1 MGFNLENLNRQ
12 DAKHAKETMSQES
25 MNVRFEKEGAVA
37 ILTLDRPDRLNA
49 MADPMWDALYDHL
62 GRIAVDDEVR
72 AVILTGAGRA
82 FCSGGDVTGMA
93 KSDIVSGRARSKRR
107 HRTVTALHTLE
118 KPVIAAVRGPVY
130 GIGNALALACDLI
143 VASDTTKFS
152 MAFKK
157 VGVVPDGG
165 AIFFLTQTLGI
176 ARAKDLV
183 YTARVVPAD
192 EALKLGLVIRVVP
205 DDKLDAEARA
215 LAKEMAESATYA
227 LALTKKMFQSMYVP
241 TLEQLMEMETLASG
255 VVRLTHDHK
264 EGVDAFKEKRPPKFL
279 GK

>member
-1 MGFNLENLNRQ
+1 
-12 DAKHAKETMSQES
+12 
-25 MNVRFEKEGAVA
+25 MNVRFEKEGTIGV
-37 ILTLDRPDRLNA
+37 LTLDRPDRLNA
-49 MADPMWDALYDHL
+49 MADPMWDALHEHL
-62 GRIAVDDEVR
+62 AKIATDDEVR

-93 KSDIVSGRARSKRR
+93 KTDIVSGRVRSKTR
-107 HRTVTALHTLE
+107 HRTIQALHTLE

-143 VASDTTKFS
+143 VASDTTRFS

-165 AIFFLTQTLGI
+165 AIFFLTQYLGI

-183 YTARVVPAD
+183 YTARVVPAE
-192 EALKLGLVIRVVP
+192 EAQRLGLVMRVVA
-205 DDKLDAEARA
+205 DEKLEAEARA

-227 LALTKKMFQSMYVP
+227 LALAKKMFQSMYVP
-241 TLEQLMEMETLASG
+241 SLEQLLETEALASG

-264 EGVDAFKEKRPPKFL
+264 EGVAAFKEKRPPKFL

>member
-1 MGFNLENLNRQ
+1 
-12 DAKHAKETMSQES
+12 
-25 MNVRFEKEGAVA
+25 MNVRYEKEAGVAV
-37 ILTLDRPDRLNA
+37 LTLDRPERLNA
-49 MADPMWDALYDHL
+49 MADPMWDALYGHL
-62 GRIAVDDEVR
+62 GAIAADDEVR

-93 KSDIVSGRARSKRR
+93 KSDIVSGRARSQRR
-107 HRTVTALHTLE
+107 HRTVQALYTLE

-130 GIGNALALACDLI
+130 GIGNALALACDLV
-143 VASDTTKFS
+143 VASDTAKFS

-157 VGVVPDGG
+157 VGIVPDGG
-165 AIFFLTQTLGI
+165 AIFFLTQYLGI

-183 YTARVVPAD
+183 YTARAVPAA
-192 EALKLGLVIRVVP
+192 EALALGLVMRVVP
-205 DDKLDAEARA
+205 DERLDAEARA

-227 LALTKKMFQSMYVP
+227 LALAKKMFQSMYVP

-255 VVRLTHDHK
+255 AVRLTHDHK

>member
-1 MGFNLENLNRQ
+1 ME
-12 DAKHAKETMSQES
+12 
-25 MNVRFEKEGAVA
+25 VRLDREGAVA
-37 ILTLDRPDRLNA
+37 TLTLDRPDKLNA
-49 MADPMWDALYDHL
+49 MADPMWDALHGHL
-62 GRIAVDDEVR
+62 ETIAADEGIR

-93 KSDIVSGRARSKRR
+93 QSDIVSGRARSQRR
-107 HRTVTALHTLE
+107 HRTVLALYNLE
-118 KPVIAAVRGPVY
+118 KPVIAAVRGAVY

-143 VASDTTKFS
+143 VASETAKFS

-165 AIFFLTQTLGI
+165 AIFFLTQNLGI

-183 YTARVVPAD
+183 YTARAVPAA
-192 EALKLGLVIRVVP
+192 EALGLGLVARVVA
-205 DDKLDAEARA
+205 DDRLETEARA
-215 LAKEMAESATYA
+215 LAAEMAESATYA
-227 LALTKKMFQSMYVP
+227 LALAKKMFHSMYVP
-241 TLEQLMEMETLASG
+241 TLEQLMELETLASG
-255 VVRLTHDHK
+255 AVRLTHDHK

>member
-1 MGFNLENLNRQ
+1 
-12 DAKHAKETMSQES
+12 
-25 MNVRFEKEGAVA
+25 MNVRFDREGAVA
-37 ILTLDRPDRLNA
+37 VLKLDRPERLNA
-49 MADPMWDALYDHL
+49 MADPMWDALYEHL
-62 GRIAVDDEVR
+62 GKIAADDAIR

-82 FCSGGDVTGMA
+82 FCSGGDITGMA
-93 KSDIVSGRARSKRR
+93 QSDIVSGRARSQRR
-107 HRTVTALHTLE
+107 HRTVQALYNLE
-118 KPVIAAVRGPVY
+118 KPVVAAVRGAVY

-143 VASDTTKFS
+143 VASDTAKFS

-165 AIFFLTQTLGI
+165 AIFFLTQYLGI

-192 EALKLGLVIRVVP
+192 EALKLGLVVRVVP

-215 LAKEMAESATYA
+215 LAKDMAESATYA
-227 LALTKKMFQSMYVP
+227 LALAKKMFQSMYVP
-241 TLEQLMEMETLASG
+241 TLEQLLEMETLASG
-255 VVRLTHDHK
+255 AVRLTHDHK